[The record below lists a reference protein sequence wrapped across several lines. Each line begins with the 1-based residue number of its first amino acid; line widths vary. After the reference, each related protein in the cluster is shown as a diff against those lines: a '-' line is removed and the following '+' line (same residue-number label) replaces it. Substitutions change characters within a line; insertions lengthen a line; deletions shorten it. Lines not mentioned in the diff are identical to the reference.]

1 MSGTKNRPTCV
12 YFIIGIWC
20 RWTATGEPLH
30 TSIVIKVTCP
40 SFQAGFVKWTFFPE
54 IIRNFKNIYCY
65 LYSPDFLLPT
75 QVL

>member
-12 YFIIGIWC
+12 YFTIGILC

-54 IIRNFKNIYCY
+54 IIRNFKNIY
-65 LYSPDFLLPT
+65 
-75 QVL
+75 